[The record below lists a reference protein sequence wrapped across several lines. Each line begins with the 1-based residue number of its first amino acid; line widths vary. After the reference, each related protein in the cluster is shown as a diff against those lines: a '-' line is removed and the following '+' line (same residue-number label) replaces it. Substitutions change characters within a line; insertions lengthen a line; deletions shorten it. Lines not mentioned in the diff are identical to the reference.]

1 MVGPTACIDQLFFET
16 PCINQLDTGYLIYN
30 YREDKKLVN
39 IINYT

>member
-1 MVGPTACIDQLFFET
+1 MVQLHVSTNFFFET